1 MLEFFCCNLGCA
13 WKTLYVPR
21 PETHAARS
29 LDTLEAIY
37 GDLDKCAYLHYRQV
51 DGTITRTKL
60 HETLLELTRVRL
72 FHRPDGAVVHY
83 CYVEEGSVEHQ
94 AGKMPGDPCCDNDME
109 RAEKEALPVMQVMAK
124 KWDDQPV
131 GRWTFTYNA
140 LRKLATLYSV
150 AGNVFKDSLL
160 SYRDFKQ
167 LSDSLIP
174 ALETLISGS
183 GDNDSS
189 AFQARG
195 KLRLIRICQTL
206 ATEKAGGFVA
216 IMVTALGCVGTAM
229 YTCFSSAA
237 SRDKALALH
246 QGQGLE
252 PNRRR
257 CAEWDSA
264 NLMGGRG
271 STII

>member
-1 MLEFFCCNLGCA
+1 M
-13 WKTLYVPR
+13 
-21 PETHAARS
+21 
-29 LDTLEAIY
+29 
-37 GDLDKCAYLHYRQV
+37 
-51 DGTITRTKL
+51 
-60 HETLLELTRVRL
+60 
-72 FHRPDGAVVHY
+72 
-83 CYVEEGSVEHQ
+83 
-94 AGKMPGDPCCDNDME
+94 
-109 RAEKEALPVMQVMAK
+109 MQVMAK
-124 KWDDQPV
+124 KWDDQPE
-131 GRWTFTYNA
+131 GRWTFIFNS

-174 ALETLISGS
+174 ALETLIAG
-183 GDNDSS
+183 DSS
-189 AFQARG
+189 DAHSARG
-195 KLRLIRICQTL
+195 QLRLIRIRQTL

>member
-1 MLEFFCCNLGCA
+1 M
-13 WKTLYVPR
+13 
-21 PETHAARS
+21 
-29 LDTLEAIY
+29 
-37 GDLDKCAYLHYRQV
+37 
-51 DGTITRTKL
+51 
-60 HETLLELTRVRL
+60 
-72 FHRPDGAVVHY
+72 
-83 CYVEEGSVEHQ
+83 
-94 AGKMPGDPCCDNDME
+94 
-109 RAEKEALPVMQVMAK
+109 MQVMAK
-124 KWDDQPV
+124 KWDDQPE
-131 GRWTFTYNA
+131 GRWTFIYNS

-174 ALETLISGS
+174 ALETLIA
-183 GDNDSS
+183 DDSS
-189 AFQARG
+189 DAHSARG
-195 KLRLIRICQTL
+195 QLRLIRICQKL

-229 YTCFSSAA
+229 HTCLSGSSQ
-237 SRDKALALH
+237 DLALH